1 MLLYLPFITR
11 YFWNLFHLAC
21 FNEQIIINKL
31 QIYTPW
37 ITLYSIHCICIQLT
51 LFHNYWMGLGKV
63 AFCNV
68 MTLIKIGFS
77 ELLFVKNICFFSFV
91 CLELGLSGLMRAI
104 KCSKRAQLWIS
115 TPHFFKF
122 REFRVLRLLK
132 DVFFLFLVEKKAL
145 YFSKRALWAGTAC
158 NK

>member
-11 YFWNLFHLAC
+11 YFWNRFHLAC

-51 LFHNYWMGLGKV
+51 LLHNYWMGLGKV
-63 AFCNV
+63 AFCKV

-122 REFRVLRLLK
+122 RKFRVLRLLK
-132 DVFFLFLVEKKAL
+132 DVFFFVFSREKGIIFLKKSTVSG
-145 YFSKRALWAGTAC
+145 YC
-158 NK
+158 MQ

>member
-37 ITLYSIHCICIQLT
+37 IMLYSIHCICIQLT
-51 LFHNYWMGLGKV
+51 PLHNYWMGLGKV
-63 AFCNV
+63 AFCKV

-91 CLELGLSGLMRAI
+91 CLELGLSGLMRAL

-132 DVFFLFLVEKKAL
+132 DVVFFVFSREKGIIFLKKSTVSG
-145 YFSKRALWAGTAC
+145 YC
-158 NK
+158 MQ